1 MGEPQA
7 PISDSSA
14 RPGFGRRLLALG
26 RRVLA
31 RLFGRRKA
39 KNPNIY
45 PLY

>member
-7 PISDSSA
+7 PISDSGS
-14 RPGFGRRLLALG
+14 RPGFGRRLLDLG

-31 RLFGRRKA
+31 RLLGRKKA